1 MVGRGSDYRP
11 VVRPIVDG
19 RLAGPI
25 VLAGRVGEARGVIVQ
40 QQRQPGLV
48 PPPPSS
54 LYAPPPTPHPLLPAL
69 VHRSALMT
77 QDGANNAK

>member
-40 QQRQPGLV
+40 Q
-48 PPPPSS
+48 
-54 LYAPPPTPHPLLPAL
+54 
-69 VHRSALMT
+69 
-77 QDGANNAK
+77 